1 MSQIVQFRLHI
12 DFFFFCKSMSQSN
25 TVINDIEII
34 ARYRTVLQWDLKTGL
49 TATMYKVP
57 IDEREGN

>member
-1 MSQIVQFRLHI
+1 
-12 DFFFFCKSMSQSN
+12 MSQSN

-49 TATMYKVP
+49 TATM
-57 IDEREGN
+57 